1 MRAARLHEEGGTPRV
16 DEIDAPAG
24 PGLVTVSAAA
34 LNPVDISMANG
45 KFYGGTPDL
54 PYVIGGEAVGATED
68 GRRVWIRGRQ
78 LMAEQVDPG
87 SAWAFDVPDGVTD
100 EVALGCG
107 IAGLTAWLA
116 VSWRARVTP
125 EDTVLVLGASGT
137 LGATAV
143 QAAKVLGASRVI
155 GAARRTDLVPAAADE
170 VFDLSGDG
178 DPPSASLIVDAL
190 WGSPFERAF
199 AVAPAGV
206 RVVQL
211 GQSAGPSS
219 TLLSAWVRGKLATIL
234 GHSLFSIPDDVGR
247 KGYRELCE
255 HARDGRITF
264 DIETFELDGIAEAWE
279 RQASGSPGAKI
290 VVRI

>member
-1 MRAARLHEEGGTPRV
+1 M
-16 DEIDAPAG
+16 
-24 PGLVTVSAAA
+24 
-34 LNPVDISMANG
+34 
-45 KFYGGTPDL
+45 
-54 PYVIGGEAVGATED
+54 
-68 GRRVWIRGRQ
+68 
-78 LMAEQVDPG
+78 
-87 SAWAFDVPDGVTD
+87 
-100 EVALGCG
+100 
-107 IAGLTAWLA
+107 
-116 VSWRARVTP
+116 
-125 EDTVLVLGASGT
+125 
-137 LGATAV
+137 
-143 QAAKVLGASRVI
+143 
-155 GAARRTDLVPAAADE
+155 
-170 VFDLSGDG
+170 
-178 DPPSASLIVDAL
+178 
-190 WGSPFERAF
+190 
-199 AVAPAGV
+199 

>member
-155 GAARRTDLVPAAADE
+155 GAARRTDLDSGGRRRGLRPVRRRRPAFRE
-170 VFDLSGDG
+170 
-178 DPPSASLIVDAL
+178 PHRRCAL
-190 WGSPFERAF
+190 G
-199 AVAPAGV
+199 
-206 RVVQL
+206 
-211 GQSAGPSS
+211 
-219 TLLSAWVRGKLATIL
+219 
-234 GHSLFSIPDDVGR
+234 
-247 KGYRELCE
+247 
-255 HARDGRITF
+255 
-264 DIETFELDGIAEAWE
+264 
-279 RQASGSPGAKI
+279 
-290 VVRI
+290 